1 MGIFKRSKSNSN
13 EGNVKKLKEVFNL
26 LTGYQSIFTSFDG
39 GLYEMALTRSCI
51 DKIASQCSKLH
62 PVIGDKRT
70 YNNINMILQYKPNRI
85 MTTQQFLY
93 RLVTI
98 LLVENNAYIVPIFDN
113 PLNMN
118 IIGFYPVRADGSKI
132 IDYDG
137 TKYLKYKINNTYY
150 VIEYDY
156 VGSLRRYQYK
166 KEYLGENN
174 RAIKSTLDLIDVQEQ
189 GIKSGIKSGAMIRFL
204 AKLGVIQN
212 KEDIKKEQNRLK
224 DEQLSMENNG
234 GVLIFDNKYTD
245 IKQVDSKPFII
256 DKDQMGLIKQNV
268 FDYFHM
274 SEEILQNTA
283 SEDQWNLFY
292 EDVIEPI
299 AIQISQVLTKMLIS
313 EKDIKAGISVVLES
327 TKLQF
332 VSNDT
337 KLQVSQQLFDR
348 GILTINQVMDIWNLP
363 KIKEEDGGD
372 KRYIRKE
379 YTEIQ
384 NLDKEDSDEENQ
396 GNSNNEKDNAGSNS
410 DGNKS
415 SEGNS
420 NSGKD
425 TNNENTE
432 N

>member
-1 MGIFKRSKSNSN
+1 MGIFKRNKVTTQT
-13 EGNVKKLKEVFNL
+13 GNVKQLKEVFNL
-26 LTGYQSIFTSFDG
+26 LTGYQAVFTSFDG
-39 GLYEMALTRSCI
+39 GLYEMSLTRSCI
-51 DKIASQCSKLH
+51 DKIAAQCSKLH

-70 YNNINMILQYKPNRI
+70 YRGVNTILQNKPNRL

-98 LLVENNAYIVPIFDN
+98 LLVENNAYIVPIFDS

-118 IIGFYPVRADGSKI
+118 IIGFYPARADGSKVI
-132 IDYDG
+132 EYEGI
-137 TKYLKYKINNTYY
+137 KYLKYKINNDYY

-156 VGSLRRYQYK
+156 VGVLRRYQYK

-174 RAIKSTLDLIDVQEQ
+174 SALKSTLDLISVQEQ

-212 KEDIKKEQNRLK
+212 KDDIKKEQQRLK

-299 AIQISQVLTKMLIS
+299 AIQISQVLTNMLIK
-313 EKDIKAGISVVLES
+313 EEDIKKGISVVLES

-332 VSNDT
+332 VSNNT

-363 KIKEEDGGD
+363 RIKEEDGGD

-379 YTEIQ
+379 YTEVQ
-384 NLDKEDSDEENQ
+384 NLDKE
-396 GNSNNEKDNAGSNS
+396 GNNEKD
-410 DGNKS
+410 
-415 SEGNS
+415 EGNS
-420 NSGKD
+420 NDGKESG
-425 TNNENTE
+425 NNIVGSKTDEGNSNDGKENTDDE
-432 N
+432 AKD

>member
-1 MGIFKRSKSNSN
+1 MGIFKRNKSNSEAN
-13 EGNVKKLKEVFNL
+13 NVKRLKEVFNL
-26 LTGYQSIFTSFDG
+26 LTGYQSIFTSFNG

-70 YNNINMILQYKPNRI
+70 YSNINTILQTKPNSL

-98 LLVENNAYIVPIFDN
+98 LMVENNAYIVPIFDS

-118 IIGFYPVRADGSKI
+118 IVGFYPARADGSKI
-132 IDYDG
+132 VEYDG
-137 TKYLKYKINNTYY
+137 QKYLKYKINNDYY

-156 VGSLRRYQYK
+156 VGVLRRYYYK
-166 KEYLGENN
+166 KDHTGENN
-174 RAIKSTLDLIDVQEQ
+174 MPLKSTIDLIDVQEQ
-189 GIKSGIKSGAMIRFL
+189 GIKSGIKNGAMIRFL
-204 AKLGVIQN
+204 AKLGIVQN
-212 KEDIKKEQNRLK
+212 SDSIKAEQKRLK
-224 DEQLSMENNG
+224 DEQLSMENSG
-234 GVLIFDNKYTD
+234 GVLIFDNKYSD
-245 IKQVDSKPFII
+245 VKQVDSKPFIV
-256 DKDQMGLIKQNV
+256 DKDQMQLIKQNV

-299 AIQISQVLTKMLIS
+299 AIQISQVLTNMIIK
-313 EKDIKAGISVVLES
+313 EKDIKAGINIVLES

-332 VSNDT
+332 VSNNT

-348 GILTINQVMDIWNLP
+348 GILTTDQVMDIWNLP
-363 KIKEEDGGD
+363 RIGEANGGD

-379 YTEIQ
+379 YTEVN
-384 NLDKEDSDEENQ
+384 NLDKEENNESDK
-396 GNSNNEKDNAGSNS
+396 GNSNDGQDTGDNAKGNNS
-410 DGNKS
+410 A
-415 SEGNS
+415 EGNS
-420 NSGKD
+420 NDGQDTGTKD
-425 TNNENTE
+425 SDN
-432 N
+432 